1 MASLIRNTKIAAD
14 SWQRLE
20 RGADGSLPAI
30 PATGDTIV
38 PLALWQAASSA
49 LLARS
54 AGRLGVWLD
63 SDEDPAQI
71 ADSLAAFG
79 LIAVNFPQFT
89 DGRGYS
95 TARLLRE
102 RYGWKGP
109 LRAVGDVQRDQLFY
123 LARCGFD
130 EFLLAD
136 GQDAP
141 QGDLL
146 RGAPQGDLLRGAR
159 EALSA
164 FGDFT
169 DAYQTSVERP
179 LPLFR
184 RRHLESPQG
193 AVVTP

>member
-1 MASLIRNTKIAAD
+1 LIRNTKIAAD

-30 PATGDTIV
+30 PATGDIIV
-38 PLALWQAASSA
+38 PLALWQAASGA

-63 SDEDPAQI
+63 SDEDPVQI

-95 TARLLRE
+95 TARLLRD
-102 RYGWKGP
+102 RYGYRGEI
-109 LRAVGDVQRDQLFY
+109 RAVGDVQRDQLLY
-123 LARCGFD
+123 LSRCGFD
-130 EFLLAD
+130 AFALKERRDPQAALA
-136 GQDAP
+136 
-141 QGDLL
+141 
-146 RGAPQGDLLRGAR
+146 
-159 EALSA
+159 A
-164 FGDFT
+164 FSDFSE
-169 DAYQTSVERP
+169 AYQASVERP

-184 RRHLESPQG
+184 RRFSNVPDGMERS
-193 AVVTP
+193 